1 MASFKFRDQK
11 TPKTRLFTCPGS
23 AGDPAPTAGIY
34 ELLNAL
40 GLPSGTQQILM
51 QGERFPPA
59 PRAWTWRRVAEMRPS

>member
-1 MASFKFRDQK
+1 MDSAGALSLAEGPQYE
-11 TPKTRLFTCPGS
+11 
-23 AGDPAPTAGIY
+23 AGDPVPTAGIY